1 MSSSTTDPE
10 IPVTDTDTDTN
21 IETVAV
27 ANADDYFKMGDVR
40 RTIKQSPPV
49 DVSKPYDPSTL
60 NDKTIVITGGANG
73 LGSHMVRHWAKHG
86 AHVVIGDVA
95 DQAGEELVAELRAAY
110 PKGIFAFQHCDVT
123 DWDSQVSLF
132 ETATKVSP
140 HNAIDVV
147 VPNAGIILPKESMK
161 FENPML
167 INGKLR
173 QPNTATFDVNIKGI
187 TYTTHLALYHL
198 PLNER
203 SDRCILLI
211 GSLSSLVP
219 FPGQAQYTMTKH
231 AVLGLFRTLRATA
244 FVKDIRVNMIAPY
257 YTGGTNMLTPLNEAL
272 FLSGSAGPG
281 RIVDVVDAATRLVSD
296 QAIAGR
302 ALVVGPRVKSK
313 GIKGAEDD
321 SNLFIGDDEGEGEG
335 RGIWECYADDLAE
348 ADTFVWRYIWLLNA
362 VARARGTFAWIGDV
376 FAIWKRS

>member
-1 MSSSTTDPE
+1 MSSSTTDRVS
-10 IPVTDTDTDTN
+10 VTDTDTDD
-21 IETVAV
+21 E
-27 ANADDYFKMGDVR
+27 YFKMGDIR
-40 RTIKQSPPV
+40 HITKQSPPV

-60 NDKTIVITGGANG
+60 KDKTVVITGGANG
-73 LGSHMVRHWAKHG
+73 LGSHMVRHWAEQG

-95 DQAGEELVAELRAAY
+95 DKAGEELVAELRTTY
-110 PKGIFAFQHCDVT
+110 PQGVFEFQHCDVT

-140 HNAIDVV
+140 HGAIDVV

-161 FENPML
+161 FENPKL
-167 INGKLR
+167 INGVLR
-173 QPNTATFDVNIKGI
+173 KPNTATFDVNIKGM

-198 PLNER
+198 PLNTR
-203 SDRCILLI
+203 PDRCILLI

-244 FVKDIRVNMIAPY
+244 FTHEIRVNMIAPY
-257 YTGGTNMLTPLNEAL
+257 YTGGTNMLKPINEAI
-272 FLSGSAGPG
+272 FLSGSAGAG
-281 RIVDVVDAATRLVSD
+281 RIVDVVDAATRLVADES
-296 QAIAGR
+296 IAGR
-302 ALVVGPRVKSK
+302 ALVIGPRVRTK
-313 GIKGAEDD
+313 GIKEAEED
-321 SNLFIGDDEGEGEG
+321 SSLVVGDEEGDGEG

-362 VARARGTFAWIGDV
+362 VGKARGMFAWIGDV
-376 FAIWKRS
+376 WAIWKRS